1 MRITVWTTGVA
12 ALGGLLVCTALA
24 PPRSSAVADEGD
36 GALRGT
42 AHVAEGPAAEAEV
55 AAGII
60 GWAPA
65 AGDGVAVVKTDA
77 EGKFALTQP
86 PLGPID
92 VWVRPKGGKWRFAI
106 RMWQPGVND
115 LDIDASPTRGFGGM
129 GGMGGGSGTVT
140 GTVTDKGGKPIAG
153 AAVGLRGDDSTW
165 VVTDDKGQF
174 TLEKAADGDGLVARA
189 SGFRDFVLQKVKI
202 EKKRMT
208 IQLAAAKPTTV
219 HVTDP
224 AGQPLAGAWVVLGNP
239 DDVQSTTGFSALFP
253 PRARLVG
260 GWTDAKGDAHVAWGH
275 TEDKTIATAYAPHFA
290 PATKAI
296 TAGGAAVSLQL
307 AAMRPARATV
317 VLKTSA
323 EPLAGVFVGLPHAS
337 DGGADAISALPQ
349 DAERGPVVV
358 GRTDEKGQCVIAD
371 LDPKVTTLRVVGE
384 MKVRANVKLERM
396 P

>member
-1 MRITVWTTGVA
+1 MRVTARLTGIA
-12 ALGGLLVCTALA
+12 ALAGLLVGTALA
-24 PPRSSAVADEGD
+24 PPRSSAAAEDGD
-36 GALRGT
+36 GALRGV
-42 AHVAEGPAAEAEV
+42 AHVAEGPAADAEV

-77 EGKFALTQP
+77 EGRFALTQA

-92 VWVRPKGGKWRFAI
+92 VWVRAKGAKWRFAI
-106 RMWQPGVND
+106 RMWNPGVND
-115 LDIDASPTRGFGGM
+115 LDVDASPARDFGGM
-129 GGMGGGSGTVT
+129 GGMSGGAGTVT
-140 GTVTDKGGKPIAG
+140 GTVTDKSGKAIAG

-174 TLEKAADGDGLVARA
+174 TLEKAADDDGVVARA
-189 SGFRDFVLQKVKI
+189 NGYRDAIGKVKLD
-202 EKKRMT
+202 KKRMT

-239 DDVQSTTGFSALFP
+239 DDVQATTGFTSLFP

-275 TEDKTIATAYAPHFA
+275 TDDKTIAIAYARHFA

-296 TAGGAAVSLQL
+296 HASGAAAVALQVGAL
-307 AAMRPARATV
+307 RPAHATV
-317 VLKTSA
+317 VLKDSG
-323 EPLAGVFVGLPHAS
+323 EPLAGVYVGLPHSS

-349 DAERGPVVV
+349 AAERGPVVV
-358 GRTDEKGQCVIAD
+358 GRTDEKGRCEIAD

-384 MKVRANVKLERM
+384 MKVRANVKLER
-396 P
+396 